1 MALTSMA
8 VDGGMGLNLS
18 GCTWTNSMVSLAGA
32 MNTLTNNERVRS
44 LKSLFLAF
52 VENGLS
58 FGDRK
63 TARHNN
69 GVT

>member
-1 MALTSMA
+1 MA

-52 VENGLS
+52 VEM
-58 FGDRK
+58 
-63 TARHNN
+63 
-69 GVT
+69 V